1 MNYFDR
7 GIRKIEAYTYTK
19 RMKRLLCTD
28 ETVNTKPRDI
38 EVIASLTSFPARF
51 ETLPL
56 VIESIFR
63 QTYKPDKI
71 CLYLDKNVTEDQIP
85 EQLQKLRDKG
95 LSIIIDG
102 EGIGSQKKYY
112 YAMIDN
118 PDAVVITLDDDDLY
132 RNDTIEKLMR
142 SYKRY
147 PECVS
152 CMRAHEMVFG
162 NENEIRP
169 YKEWNFVSTKFAGN
183 PRMDLLATGVG
194 GVLYPPRC
202 MSDKLFDLDMI
213 HKLDCVSDDIWLKV
227 MQILKG
233 TRVIEVESKK
243 RLANPLPTKST
254 RVGALTVDLGS
265 YGRNDE
271 HLKLLSEE
279 YKIDLYKVVKEGES
293 E

>member
-7 GIRKIEAYTYTK
+7 GIRKIETYTYTK

-95 LSIIIDG
+95 LSIIIGG
-102 EGIGSQKKYY
+102 EDIRSHKKYY
-112 YAMIDN
+112 YAMLDN
-118 PDAVVITLDDDDLY
+118 PDAVVITFDDDDLY

-169 YKEWNFVSTKFAGN
+169 YKEWNFVSTKFAGK

-194 GVLYPPRC
+194 GVLYPPHC

-243 RLANPLPTKST
+243 RLANPLPTESK
-254 RVGALTVDLGS
+254 RVGALTVGLES

-271 HLKLLSEE
+271 HLKLLSEQ
-279 YKIDLYKVVKEGES
+279 YNIDLYKVVKEG
-293 E
+293 

>member
-7 GIRKIEAYTYTK
+7 GLRKIETYTYTK

-28 ETVNTKPRDI
+28 ETVNTKPREN

-71 CLYLDKNVTEDQIP
+71 CLYLDKDVTEEQIP
-85 EQLQKLRDKG
+85 EQLLKLRAKG
-95 LSIIIDG
+95 LSIIIGG
-102 EGIGSQKKYY
+102 ENIRSHKKYY
-112 YAMIDN
+112 YAMLDN
-118 PDAVVITLDDDDLY
+118 PDAVIVTFDDDDLY
-132 RNDTIEKLMR
+132 RCDTIEKLMKA
-142 SYKRY
+142 YKRY
-147 PECVS
+147 PKCVS

-162 NENEIRP
+162 TRNEIRP
-169 YKEWNFVSTKFAGN
+169 YKEWNFVSTETPGK

-194 GVLYPPRC
+194 CVLYPPHC
-202 MSDKLFDLDMI
+202 MSNELFNLDMI
-213 HKLDCVSDDIWLKV
+213 RKLDCVSDDIWLKV
-227 MQILKG
+227 MQILKD
-233 TRVIEVESKK
+233 TRVVEVESKK

-254 RVGALTVDLGS
+254 GVGALTVDLSS
-265 YGRNDE
+265 YERNDE
-271 HLKLLSEE
+271 HLKLLSEH
-279 YKIDLYKVVKEGES
+279 YNIDLYKVAKAGEV